1 MKQHNFASASKN
13 DFQEKALEYIDVL
26 NLLPQRP
33 PFIMIDHLIHFDP
46 IITQTRF
53 TIRKENMF
61 LQPDGHYEEAGLI
74 ETIAQSCAARMGYIE
89 MLKHS
94 NSIKLGFVGM
104 IKEMSILRSPHLG
117 EVLNTTISVIA
128 EIFHTTLVKAKI
140 EVGSEIIATCEMK
153 IYLSDIEHQNDK
165 TSGEREGK

>member
-1 MKQHNFASASKN
+1 MKQHNFTSASKN

-74 ETIAQSCAARMGYIE
+74 ETIAQSCAARMEELMLELKNEIIKVLNLEGIKPEDINDDDE
-89 MLKHS
+89 MFSKGLGLDSIDALELIVMLEK
-94 NSIKLGFVGM
+94 NYGIKLTDPAKG
-104 IKEMSILRSPHLG
+104 K
-117 EVLNTTISVIA
+117 
-128 EIFHTTLVKAKI
+128 EIFKSIRIMAEYVAANRKK
-140 EVGSEIIATCEMK
+140 
-153 IYLSDIEHQNDK
+153 
-165 TSGEREGK
+165 